1 MDARYSKEDLNNAL
15 EVLKSGGVILY
26 PTDTVW
32 GIGCDAT
39 NADAV
44 KKIYEIKKRSTAK
57 QMLVLIDTP
66 SRLSSYMQ
74 EVPTLAWDII
84 DISSKP
90 LTIIYPAAK
99 NLANNIISPDG
110 SIAIRITNEVF
121 SQALC
126 SRLRKPIVST
136 SANLSDQPTPRN
148 FSEIDKSILSTVDYV
163 VQYRQNDHEIK
174 EPSGIIKLGVYGE
187 IKVIR
192 E

>member
-15 EVLKSGGVILY
+15 EVLKSGGIILY

-84 DISSKP
+84 DINSKP
-90 LTIIYPAAK
+90 LTIIYPTAK
-99 NLANNIISPDG
+99 NLANNIISHDG

-148 FSEIDKSILSTVDYV
+148 FSEIDKSILSAVDYV
-163 VQYRQNDHEIK
+163 VQYRQDDHEIK